1 MAECSGRN
9 FAMFY
14 LADAIKMVVMGSLT
28 VALFFPYGLSGVLGL
43 SGVWGGVVD
52 VVFYLIK
59 VFAVIFVAVIVVRV
73 GFARLKI
80 AQATRLFWLP
90 VTGVALLGLL
100 LLALDR
106 MV

>member
-1 MAECSGRN
+1 MVDA
-9 FAMFY
+9 AFY
-14 LADAIKMVVMGSLT
+14 LVKL
-28 VALFFPYGLSGVLGL
+28 
-43 SGVWGGVVD
+43 
-52 VVFYLIK
+52 
-59 VFAVIFVAVIVVRV
+59 FAVIFASVIVARV

-90 VTGVALLGLL
+90 VTGISLLGLV